1 MCWGCLSG
9 QRRVYLASERGSHY
23 GHVRYSHVL
32 PSFRDKA
39 YPEFILIVLVAA
51 SLESPFANAMNNA
64 GVHPSERRQSKACC
78 LHGPPCRTTV
88 ILIWIPSVLG

>member
-1 MCWGCLSG
+1 MCWGCLCG
-9 QRRVYLASERGSHY
+9 QRRVYLASHY

-32 PSFRDKA
+32 PSFR

-51 SLESPFANAMNNA
+51 SLKIPFANAMKNA
-64 GVHPSERRQSKACC
+64 GVHLSERRQSKAC
-78 LHGPPCRTTV
+78 